1 MSKITEID
9 RKIMTQHLRDLS
21 RKAIIANA
29 KHSKNTDK
37 QISHTI
43 ELTKFI
49 KEDRAQ
55 IQRLNNVIDIKQRE
69 IDELNERN
77 TNLLWDLAKLEK
89 RCSDLEKRVITEDI
103 KRAEVQKKIKEN
115 YSYESTDN

>member
-1 MSKITEID
+1 MSKITEQD
-9 RKIMTQHLRDLS
+9 RQTMLRHLREMNKLS
-21 RKAIIANA
+21 IKVNHNYSKDIN
-29 KHSKNTDK
+29 KH
-37 QISHTI
+37 ISHSI
-43 ELTKFI
+43 ELTQFI

-89 RCSDLEKRVITEDI
+89 RCSDLEKRIITDDI
-103 KRAEVQKKIKEN
+103 KRAQVQKKISKEFN
-115 YSYESTDN
+115 LESVDN

>member
-1 MSKITEID
+1 MSKINEQD
-9 RKIMTQHLRDLS
+9 RRIMAQHLRDLS

-29 KHSKNTDK
+29 KHSKNIDK

-69 IDELNERN
+69 IDELNETN
-77 TNLLWDLAKLEK
+77 TNQLWDLAKLEK
-89 RCSDLEKRVITEDI
+89 RCSELEKRVITEDI